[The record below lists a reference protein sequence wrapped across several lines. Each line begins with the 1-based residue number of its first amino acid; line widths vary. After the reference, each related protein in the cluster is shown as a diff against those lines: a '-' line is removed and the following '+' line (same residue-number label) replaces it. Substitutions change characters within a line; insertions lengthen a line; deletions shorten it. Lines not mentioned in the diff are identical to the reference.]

1 MNTIDRIHHLISI
14 LAAGACALLAFAAA
28 APTALASQLR
38 PDPPWWIGHR
48 ALPVHP
54 PLPRG
59 HVTGP
64 VPVYQV
70 PARTAVTGGMPGWQI
85 ALIAAAAALAA
96 AAVAVLLDRAG
107 AARRKPRTQR
117 AVVIPVALILAA
129 AAVAGTI
136 GAFRADHRPAG
147 ERPAVVARI
156 RVAGTPSFIAAGQH
170 AIWVLSAATLYR
182 IDPQTDRV
190 AGAVRIPGGQ
200 YGDVAVTHDAVWV
213 MSAGT
218 GWLSRIDPET
228 VRVVGAVR
236 ITGQRNPGGDSPVA
250 VTHDAVWVAVFGE
263 SGANGKVHGGSL
275 VRVDPGTMQV
285 AARLPIS
292 GIVALEPGMGSLWAN
307 QIGAYPSPP
316 RQDRLK
322 GSVDRVDPSTDEVHA
337 VLTGASLSIRMV
349 VAGGFVWVYD
359 QQSRAIERVDP
370 RTGSVSR
377 IGSQPVSI
385 GGGDV
390 TDSLAYADGALWF
403 PDCGPDGCPD
413 TGPLS
418 VRRLDISTGALSTI
432 PLGISGTIENT
443 ASGHIER
450 NVGLHV
456 IAADANS
463 VWLMVENQ
471 TWKGN
476 RGEYWGGR
484 LIRME
489 ISTRRVQAVTIGA
502 YDLSGL
508 IADGDLWLADY
519 QHHSVLRV
527 DP

>member
-1 MNTIDRIHHLISI
+1 MPDH
-14 LAAGACALLAFAAA
+14 LAAH
-28 APTALASQLR
+28 R
-38 PDPPWWIGHR
+38 P
-48 ALPVHP
+48 
-54 PLPRG
+54 
-59 HVTGP
+59 
-64 VPVYQV
+64 
-70 PARTAVTGGMPGWQI
+70 
-85 ALIAAAAALAA
+85 
-96 AAVAVLLDRAG
+96 
-107 AARRKPRTQR
+107 RKQR
-117 AVVIPVALILAA
+117 IVVITVALILAA
-129 AAVAGTI
+129 VAVAGTI
-136 GAFRADHRPAG
+136 GAFRAGHRPAD

-156 RVAGTPSFIAAGQH
+156 RVAGTPSAIVAGQH

-182 IDPQTDRV
+182 IDPQTDRA
-190 AGAVRIPGGQ
+190 AGAVRIPGSQ
-200 YGDVAVTHDAVWV
+200 YGDVAVTRDAVWV

-218 GWLSRIDPET
+218 GTLSRIDPET
-228 VRVVGAVR
+228 DRVVGAVR

-263 SGANGKVHGGSL
+263 SGANGTVHGGSL

-337 VLTGASLSIRMV
+337 VLTDASLSIRMV

-359 QQSRAIERVDP
+359 QKNRAIERVDP
-370 RTGSVSR
+370 RTGSVAR
-377 IGSQPVSI
+377 IGSEPVSI

-390 TDSLAYADGALWF
+390 TDSLAYADGGLWF
-403 PDCGPDGCPD
+403 PGCGAGEWCPVP
-413 TGPLS
+413 GPLS
-418 VRRLDISTGALSTI
+418 VRRLDVSTGEVSTI
-432 PLGISGTIENT
+432 PLGISGTIEQT

-450 NVGLHV
+450 NVGDTLHV
-456 IAADANS
+456 VAADPNS

-471 TWKGN
+471 TWKGR
-476 RGEYWGGR
+476 RGVYWGGR
-484 LIRME
+484 LIRLD

>member
-1 MNTIDRIHHLISI
+1 MDSPDVPKAAIFIPSAHRFRTEDGMELRSIERPRKQRI
-14 LAAGACALLAFAAA
+14 
-28 APTALASQLR
+28 
-38 PDPPWWIGHR
+38 
-48 ALPVHP
+48 
-54 PLPRG
+54 
-59 HVTGP
+59 
-64 VPVYQV
+64 
-70 PARTAVTGGMPGWQI
+70 
-85 ALIAAAAALAA
+85 
-96 AAVAVLLDRAG
+96 
-107 AARRKPRTQR
+107 
-117 AVVIPVALILAA
+117 VVITLALILAA
-129 AAVAGTI
+129 VAVAGTI
-136 GAFRADHRPAG
+136 RAFRADHRPAD
-147 ERPAVVARI
+147 ETPAVVARI
-156 RVAGTPSFIAAGQH
+156 RVAGTPSAIAAGQD

-182 IDPQTDRV
+182 IDPRSDR
-190 AGAVRIPGGQ
+190 AAAAVRIPGSQ

-218 GWLSRIDPET
+218 GTLSRIDPET
-228 VRVVGAVR
+228 DQVVGAVR
-236 ITGQRNPGGDSPVA
+236 ITGQRNPGQDSPVA

-263 SGANGKVHGGSL
+263 VGANGKVHGGSL

-390 TDSLAYADGALWF
+390 TDSLAYADGGLWF
-403 PDCGPDGCPD
+403 PDCGADGYCPAP
-413 TGPLS
+413 GPLS
-418 VRRLDISTGALSTI
+418 VRRLDVSTGDVSTI
-432 PLGISGTIENT
+432 PLGISATIEKT
-443 ASGHIER
+443 PSGHIER
-450 NVGLHV
+450 NVALHV
-456 IAADANS
+456 VAADPNS

-471 TWKGN
+471 TWKGR
-476 RGEYWGGR
+476 RGVYWGGR

-502 YDLSGL
+502 YDLRGL
-508 IADGDLWLADY
+508 IADGDLWLADS

>member
-1 MNTIDRIHHLISI
+1 ME
-14 LAAGACALLAFAAA
+14 
-28 APTALASQLR
+28 LR
-38 PDPPWWIGHR
+38 NIE
-48 ALPVHP
+48 LV
-54 PLPRG
+54 
-59 HVTGP
+59 
-64 VPVYQV
+64 
-70 PARTAVTGGMPGWQI
+70 
-85 ALIAAAAALAA
+85 
-96 AAVAVLLDRAG
+96 
-107 AARRKPRTQR
+107 RKQR
-117 AVVIPVALILAA
+117 AVMIPVALILAA

-136 GAFRADHRPAG
+136 RAFRADHRPAE
-147 ERPAVVARI
+147 ERPSVVARI
-156 RVAGTPSFIAAGQH
+156 GVAWTPSTIAAGQD

-200 YGDVAVTHDAVWV
+200 YGDVAVAHDAVGV
-213 MSAGT
+213 MSAGSAT
-218 GWLSRIDPET
+218 LSRIDPET
-228 VRVVGAVR
+228 DRVAGAVR
-236 ITGQRNPGGDSPVA
+236 ITGQRNPGQDSPVA
-250 VTHDAVWVAVFGE
+250 VTHEAVWVAVFGE
-263 SGANGKVHGGSL
+263 IGANGKVKGGSL
-275 VRVDPGTMQV
+275 VRVDPGTMRI

-292 GIVALEPGMGSLWAN
+292 GIVGLEPGMGSLWAN
-307 QIGAYPSPP
+307 QISAYPSGTPP
-316 RQDRLK
+316 SPDRPS
-322 GSVDRVDPSTDEVHA
+322 GSVYRVDPSTDEFHA
-337 VLTGASLSIRMV
+337 VLTDAPLSIRMV

-359 QQSRAIERVDP
+359 YQNWAIERVDP
-370 RTGSVSR
+370 RTGRVSR
-377 IGSQPVSI
+377 IGSEPVAI

-418 VRRLDISTGALSTI
+418 VRRLDISTGAVSTI
-432 PLGISGTIENT
+432 PLGISGTIEKT

-456 IAADANS
+456 IAADPNS

-484 LIRME
+484 LIRMD
-489 ISTRRVQAVTIGA
+489 ISTRRVLAVTIGA